1 MNWEIRNDIYTIMST
16 MLASG
21 KLLLNTGSSDRWD
34 GVGGVGCRPRREGIY
49 LHIELIHFCCTAET
63 NAAL

>member
-1 MNWEIRNDIYTIMST
+1 MNWEIRNDIYTIMCT

-34 GVGGVGCRPRREGIY
+34 GGGGGRSKREGIY
-49 LHIELIHFCCTAET
+49 LHIELIHFCCTAEPNT
-63 NAAL
+63 AL

>member
-1 MNWEIRNDIYTIMST
+1 MNWEIRNDIYTIMCT

-34 GVGGVGCRPRREGIY
+34 GGGGSGGQVQEGGDISPHRADSLLLY
-49 LHIELIHFCCTAET
+49 SRT
-63 NAAL
+63 